1 MSRLLFKKTGDAIY
15 ISHLDLMRVFQRAF
29 RRAGFLIKH
38 SSGFHQRAHV
48 SLALPLSVGTESVC
62 ELLDFELPEP
72 CPGEELREKLNGVL
86 PAGIL
91 VQEVYEGGRKLR
103 ELAFLRAELILE
115 YDGGVPE
122 SAGAAVEALFQR
134 TSLLMEKKTKKG
146 VGEVDLIP
154 MIRSL
159 TVREETG
166 ALRLDAVVSA
176 QNPSL
181 NPMQLSAA
189 VEHYLPEL
197 RPDFVRCRRL
207 EVLDAEGK
215 AFR

>member
-1 MSRLLFKKTGDAIY
+1 MSRLLFEKTGDAIY

-38 SSGFHQRAHV
+38 SSGFHQRAYV

-62 ELLDFELPEP
+62 ELLDFDLLEP
-72 CPGEELREKLNGVL
+72 CPGDLRERLNGAL

-91 VQEVYEGGRKLR
+91 VREVYEGGRKLR
-103 ELAFLRAELILE
+103 ELALLRAALTME
-115 YDGGVPE
+115 YDAGVPE
-122 SAGAAVEALFQR
+122 GAGAAVEALFQR
-134 TSLLMEKKTKKG
+134 TSLPMEKKTKKG

-154 MIRSL
+154 MIRTL
-159 TVREETG
+159 TVREEAE

-181 NPMQLSAA
+181 NPMQLAAA

-197 RPDFVRCRRL
+197 RPDFARCRRL

-215 AFR
+215 PFR